1 LNKTCLVIPLLAALL
16 VTTLAAGCGGGD
28 GGGSTAAQSAPA
40 NSLGP
45 VVRCLRRSVHAAR
58 VSTAVK
64 ELDQIARRATMGAA
78 MVRFDVSS
86 VAPKGL
92 NVATIVLER
101 SNAMARATESH
112 YRGVY
117 KALGGDARVLL
128 SRTANAVVAFG
139 AKPSASQ
146 RAAIRRCV
154 RPAQGEPR

>member
-1 LNKTCLVIPLLAALL
+1 VLWTLLPVVLSTA
-16 VTTLAAGCGGGD
+16 LAAGCGGGGD
-28 GGGSTAAQSAPA
+28 GSSSAVAQGVPA

-58 VSTAVK
+58 VSTAIK
-64 ELDQIARRATMGAA
+64 KLDQIARRATMGAA
-78 MVRFDVSS
+78 MVRFDVST

-101 SNAMARATESH
+101 SDAIARATESH

-117 KALGGDARVLL
+117 KALGGDPRALL

-139 AKPSASQ
+139 SRPSGSE
-146 RAAIRRCV
+146 RAAIGHCL
-154 RPAQGEPR
+154 RPA